1 MRFFPQREELEI
13 QLVLLTAKAST
24 LKDFTLMFKILP
36 ITLRC
41 IPIRNSHVDTLNCF
55 EPTKQDN
62 IPTSETL
69 EHLTSQRR
77 RITFFRE
84 L

>member
-36 ITLRC
+36 ITLRWGR
-41 IPIRNSHVDTLNCF
+41 IFFINTDISFHLIIRILNILPISYS
-55 EPTKQDN
+55 K
-62 IPTSETL
+62 
-69 EHLTSQRR
+69 LTGCCHD
-77 RITFFRE
+77 FFAIF
-84 L
+84 